1 MKISIT
7 SLLVIA
13 WNLGCKSDSHMTA
26 NAFSFSSKSL
36 SFSRRTC
43 LHMTSTSSS
52 TSSSSSSNNI
62 HNKNNQVKESSSKSK
77 SQSKSNSPSKSKSNS
92 NLEMPWSEWQEWAL
106 NDNLSKYLVTIDDT
120 QYALWHTMIREV
132 TELSGYNV
140 AFVRKMHARSLSTDA
155 TTFDKKTTSTTKK
168 KNNNNDHNKDSPTL
182 KSTPKVLPL
191 LDEFQ
196 FEPNGGI
203 TGKAYGLM
211 GIANGA
217 MIQTPPLRQSQMS
230 FTIPNGYV
238 LLEESESESD
248 LNDDSYDINDDDVR
262 ILLAYEL
269 GLPLGLE
276 NESLWS
282 TQAKRSRMLKTLAS
296 TVTSTATTTT
306 TATIST
312 TPNINTNANAN
323 ALQRGLENLD
333 SQQISSSLQT
343 LGVKGLQELEKRTDN
358 NGEGGDTA
366 GLLVNLGG
374 VTALLLAGAT
384 IMNAF
389 HHHLTV
395 NVFWV

>member
-1 MKISIT
+1 M
-7 SLLVIA
+7 
-13 WNLGCKSDSHMTA
+13 
-26 NAFSFSSKSL
+26 
-36 SFSRRTC
+36 
-43 LHMTSTSSS
+43 
-52 TSSSSSSNNI
+52 
-62 HNKNNQVKESSSKSK
+62 
-77 SQSKSNSPSKSKSNS
+77 
-92 NLEMPWSEWQEWAL
+92 
-106 NDNLSKYLVTIDDT
+106 
-120 QYALWHTMIREV
+120 
-132 TELSGYNV
+132 
-140 AFVRKMHARSLSTDA
+140 
-155 TTFDKKTTSTTKK
+155 
-168 KNNNNDHNKDSPTL
+168 

-217 MIQTPPLRQSQMS
+217 TIQTPPLRQSQMS

-296 TVTSTATTTT
+296 TVTSTAT
-306 TATIST
+306 IST
-312 TPNINTNANAN
+312 TPNAN

-333 SQQISSSLQT
+333 SQQISSNLQT